1 MNATATKEIFPLFKE
16 NKVWYGPS
24 ITSGDRWF
32 GVPEYYPL
40 KATGTKVEN
49 GSKFIKV
56 KGVRW
61 FTNIDN
67 QRRHDRRVLYEQ
79 YDPSV
84 YPKYDNYDAI
94 EVSKVKGIPK
104 DYDGIMGVPISFLDS
119 YNPDQF
125 EIINIDRYEEEPI
138 RTKVYTG
145 DLRRYNGRAAI
156 KQSDGSLRQPYW
168 RILIRR
174 RQ

>member
-1 MNATATKEIFPLFKE
+1 M
-16 NKVWYGPS
+16 S
-24 ITSGDRWF
+24 
-32 GVPEYYPL
+32 
-40 KATGTKVEN
+40 ATGTKVEN
-49 GSKFIKV
+49 GKKFIKV

-67 QRRHDRRVLYEQ
+67 QRRHDWQELYEQ
-79 YDPSV
+79 FNPSD

-94 EVSKVKGIPK
+94 EVSKVKNIPK
-104 DYDGIMGVPISFLDS
+104 DYYGVMGVPISFLNL
-119 YNPDQF
+119 YNPEQF

-145 DLRRYNGRAAI
+145 DLRRYNGRADI

-174 RQ
+174 R